1 MGKKYAPSND
11 AKWLSDSH
19 DFIMVY
25 AKRKEVWRPNL
36 LPRGEKQNKYY
47 KYDDNDGRGPW
58 RSDNVL
64 VKTFSK
70 VEYFL

>member
-25 AKRKEVWRPNL
+25 AKRKEVWRRI

-58 RSDNVL
+58 RSDQCAC
-64 VKTFSK
+64 KRHSQK